1 MTVRRYTWA
10 EFHAWRRVTERVDRA
25 RRAAAVI
32 DGRVAAHASGEDL
45 KAHLESLHGEP

>member
-25 RRAAAVI
+25 RRADALIDARAA
-32 DGRVAAHASGEDL
+32 GHASAEDL